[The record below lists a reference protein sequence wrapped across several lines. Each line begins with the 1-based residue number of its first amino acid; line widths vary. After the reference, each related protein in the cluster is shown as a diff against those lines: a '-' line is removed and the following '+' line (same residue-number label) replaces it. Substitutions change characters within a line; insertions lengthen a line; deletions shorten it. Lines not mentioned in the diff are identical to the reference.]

1 MKKNDKVLKWL
12 YKVPAGKRR
21 YVLALIL
28 VQALVGATGSVFAL
42 LLRSVIDCAVAGD
55 GAGFRRSLLLS
66 ILLVIGQISLRAL
79 IRWLNELS
87 RSTYE
92 NLFKERLLDQLLRKN
107 YASVSAVH
115 SGEWLNRL
123 TSDTVVVAN
132 GYVDILPGLAGML
145 VKLAT
150 ALIMIVVLDARF
162 ACFLLPCGVLLILF
176 TFLFR
181 GSLKKLHRNVQEAD
195 GRLRVFLQERLGGM
209 MVIHSFAGEARTLEE
224 AAEKMGGHKS
234 ARMRKNRFHNFC
246 NVGFAA
252 AMNGMYLGGL
262 GYFGYGIL
270 KGTVS
275 FGTLSAVLQLIGQVQ
290 APFADI
296 SSYLPR
302 FYAMEASAE
311 RLMEAEAFADDI
323 EGELMKRDEVRRYY
337 REELRSFGLRG
348 AAFTYYAPAETVKE
362 LNKEHMPTVLR
373 DLTLSI
379 GKGETVA
386 FTGHSGC
393 GKSTVLKL
401 LMCMYR
407 LDAGERYLQD
417 KAGRE
422 QPLSANWRRL
432 FAYVPQGNQ
441 LMSGSIR
448 ELVSFAD
455 PQGAGDEARL
465 WSALEIACAKDFVS
479 EQEKGLDTLLGER
492 GAGLSEGQMQRLAIA
507 RAVFADSPVLLLD
520 EATSALD
527 EQTEKQLLENLRQ
540 LTDKTVLIVTHRPA
554 ALSICDRVIHFTE
567 GGPEEV

>member
-1 MKKNDKVLKWL
+1 MRNNKVLKWL
-12 YKVPAGKRR
+12 YAVPGGKRR
-21 YVLALIL
+21 YVLILIG
-28 VQALVGATGSVFAL
+28 VQTLVGASGAVFAL
-42 LLRSVIDCAVAGD
+42 LLRSVIDCAVAQD
-55 GAGFRRSLLLS
+55 GAGFWRSLMLTVLL
-66 ILLVIGQISLRAL
+66 ILGQISLRAV

-107 YASVSAVH
+107 YASISAVH

-123 TSDTVVVAN
+123 TSDIVVVAN
-132 GYVDILPGLAGML
+132 SYVDILPGLAGML
-145 VKLAT
+145 VKLIS
-150 ALIMIVVLDARF
+150 ALAMIVVLDARF
-162 ACFLLPCGVLLILF
+162 ACFLLPCGVLMILF

-181 GSLKKLHRNVQEAD
+181 GSLKRLHRQMQEAD

-209 MVIHSFAGEARTLEE
+209 MVIHSFAAESRTLHQ
-224 AAEKMGGHKS
+224 AREKMGDHQA

-246 NVGFAA
+246 NVGFSA

-270 KGTVS
+270 KGSVS
-275 FGTLSAVLQLIGQVQ
+275 FGTLSAILQLIGQVQ

-311 RLMEAEAFADDI
+311 RLMEVEAFADDI
-323 EGELMKRDEVRRYY
+323 EGEILSREEVSRFY
-337 REELRSFGLRG
+337 REELKAFGLKR
-348 AAFTYYAPAETVKE
+348 ASFTYYAPAESIGD
-362 LNKEHMPTVLR
+362 LSKEHMPAVLR
-373 DLTLSI
+373 DLSLSI
-379 GKGETVA
+379 GQGETVA

-407 LDAGERYLQD
+407 LDEGERFLLDQQ
-417 KAGRE
+417 GRE
-422 QPLSANWRRL
+422 QALSANWRRL

-441 LMSGSIR
+441 LMSGTIR
-448 ELVSFAD
+448 ELVSFAE
-455 PQGAGDEARL
+455 PRAAGDDARL
-465 WSALEIACAKDFVS
+465 LNALEIACAREFV
-479 EQEKGLDTLLGER
+479 EELEKGLDALLGER

-507 RAVFADSPVLLLD
+507 RAIFADSPVLLLD

-527 EQTEKQLLENLRQ
+527 EQTEKQLLENLRR

-554 ALSICDRVIHFTE
+554 ALSICDRIIRFSEE
-567 GGPEEV
+567 GLEEA

>member
-1 MKKNDKVLKWL
+1 MKINNKVLKWL
-12 YKVPAGKRR
+12 YTVPGGKRR

-28 VQALVGATGSVFAL
+28 VQALVGTTGAVFAL
-42 LLRSVIDCAVAGD
+42 LLRGVVDCAVAGD
-55 GAGFRRSLLLS
+55 GDGFRRYLLLAV
-66 ILLVIGQISLRAL
+66 LLVTAQISLRAV
-79 IRWLNELS
+79 IRWLSELS
-87 RSTYE
+87 RSAIE
-92 NLFKERLLDQLLRKN
+92 NLFKKRLLDRLLRKS

-145 VKLAT
+145 VKLAS
-150 ALIMIVVLDARF
+150 ALIMIVVLDPRF

-209 MVIHSFAGEARTLEE
+209 MVIRSFAGETLTLQE
-224 AAEKMGGHKS
+224 ADRKMGGHQR

-246 NVGFAA
+246 NVGFSA

-270 KGTVS
+270 RGTVS
-275 FGTLSAVLQLIGQVQ
+275 FGTLSAVLQLIAQVQ

-296 SSYLPR
+296 SGYLPR

-311 RLMEAEAFADDI
+311 RLMEAEAFDDDM
-323 EGELMKRDEVRRYY
+323 EGELIGRDAVLRYY
-337 REELRSFGLRG
+337 REQLQSFGLRS
-348 AAFTYYAPAETVKE
+348 AAFTYYAPSESVKE
-362 LNKEHMPTVLR
+362 LSKEHMPAVLR
-373 DLTLSI
+373 GLSLSI
-379 GKGETVA
+379 RRGETVA
-386 FTGHSGC
+386 FTGQSGC

-407 LDAGERYLQD
+407 LDAGERFLRD
-417 KAGRE
+417 NAGRE
-422 QPLSANWRRL
+422 QPLTANWRRL

-455 PQGAGDEARL
+455 PTGAGDEARL
-465 WSALEIACAKDFVS
+465 WSALEIACARDFVA
-479 EQEKGLDTLLGER
+479 QLEKGLDTPLGER
-492 GAGLSEGQMQRLAIA
+492 GTGLSEGQMQRLAIA
-507 RAVFADSPVLLLD
+507 RAIFADSPVLLLD

-540 LTDKTVLIVTHRPA
+540 LTDKTVVIVTHRPA
-554 ALSICDRVIHFTE
+554 VLSICDRVVHFSE
-567 GGPEEV
+567 GGPEEE